1 VNGIDKETKMK
12 TYKTRT
18 SEDVRELGLYSSE
31 CCGEELVFEVD
42 DTFTRCPKCE
52 GLCLWELEANLV
64 RPEELE
70 AETRIAA

>member
-1 VNGIDKETKMK
+1 MR

-52 GLCLWELEANLV
+52 GLCTWELEERLV
-64 RPEELE
+64 HPEELE
-70 AETRIAA
+70 AETPKAA